1 MDLTH
6 HRRVRLSD
14 IIWAPDMAR
23 KPDTLAYVLGMAL
36 SLAITA
42 VAITTW
48 ASPPD
53 PENEAT
59 ATLLPKQPIYR
70 PQNWTVY

>member
-1 MDLTH
+1 
-6 HRRVRLSD
+6 
-14 IIWAPDMAR
+14 MAR

-36 SLAITA
+36 AIAITA

-48 ASPPD
+48 ASPRD
-53 PENEAT
+53 PENEAA

>member
-1 MDLTH
+1 
-6 HRRVRLSD
+6 
-14 IIWAPDMAR
+14 MAR

-36 SLAITA
+36 ALAITA

-53 PENEAT
+53 PENEAA

>member
-1 MDLTH
+1 
-6 HRRVRLSD
+6 
-14 IIWAPDMAR
+14 MAR
-23 KPDTLAYVLGMAL
+23 KPDALAYVLGMAL
-36 SLAITA
+36 ALAITA

-53 PENEAT
+53 PENEAA
-59 ATLLPKQPIYR
+59 ATLLPTQPIYR